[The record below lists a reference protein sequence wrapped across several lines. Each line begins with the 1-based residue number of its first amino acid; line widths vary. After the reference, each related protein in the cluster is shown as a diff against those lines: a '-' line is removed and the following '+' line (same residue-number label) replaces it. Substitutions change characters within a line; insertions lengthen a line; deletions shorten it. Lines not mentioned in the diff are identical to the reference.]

1 MKKISLFVAVAAVI
15 VSTVT
20 CSTYECEISL
30 PGESWVENT
39 IRIPKFEKEFHVK
52 ASAESA
58 AVFPAAAGLLV
69 EDVSAFGGSTEDV
82 AVDLKKSFL
91 RSSLYKGAS
100 IRCAGEKELNGVKWT
115 VMELA
120 FTVRDVVM
128 HQDFYLTKK
137 GNQVFTILYSAT
149 GDDNYRQ
156 YLPDFI
162 AMVTKAKFT
171 GK

>member
-15 VSTVT
+15 ALTVN

-39 IRIPKFEKEFHVK
+39 HRIPKFEKEFHVK
-52 ASAESA
+52 APKEGA
-58 AVFPAAAGLLV
+58 AAHSAAAGLIV
-69 EDVSAFGGSTEDV
+69 ENASAFGGGADSVV
-82 AVDLKKSFL
+82 ADLKKSFQ

-115 VMELA
+115 VMELG
-120 FTVRDVVM
+120 FTVRDVTM